1 MTTSWSSEHLNKL
14 ASSWYGCWWWWWVTA
29 LVAWELL
36 ELEERPPALTRPLPA
51 PDLTLAPAEGSL
63 PSFPPSY
70 YSYCPEV
77 TSRNDTSHGG
87 EVSSTNTKAGEGAL
101 HPLSSSCYFCCP
113 EVTSQNEKDKS
124 LFKSS
129 RMGKPPPLRT
139 NSDTLVLHDFR
150 NKTKEIT
157 WNADQ
162 LKNINLRISWRYI
175 SLANKV
181 MLQCNIVTISY
192 HSMTFF
198 LSGQIPISSSN
209 GMFDDLDDLETGYEV
224 CSSENSFIH
233 IYMEALTVV
242 WRHNIRYMISRN
254 RD

>member
-1 MTTSWSSEHLNKL
+1 MGGDGESLHW
-14 ASSWYGCWWWWWVTA
+14 
-29 LVAWELL
+29 LL
-36 ELEERPPALTRPLPA
+36 ENCLSWRSARLLWPGHCLLQIWPWRQPRARYPPSHPPTTPTAQRSHLGMTPHTEEKYRLPTQKQARARYIHFPLPA
-51 PDLTLAPAEGSL
+51 TSAAQRSHLKMKKTKVCLKVRGWGS
-63 PSFPPSY
+63 
-70 YSYCPEV
+70 
-77 TSRNDTSHGG
+77 
-87 EVSSTNTKAGEGAL
+87 
-101 HPLSSSCYFCCP
+101 
-113 EVTSQNEKDKS
+113 
-124 LFKSS
+124 
-129 RMGKPPPLRT
+129 PPPLRT